1 MPTAKCTAERGAL
14 GAESSTVVTSRGMRI
29 KGPGDGP
36 RPPDAVD
43 EANAVDG
50 VDEAAPAE
58 TNAVTSV
65 GATSGA
71 GGVDPIGEVAARLR
85 AGEITSEQAVELLIE
100 DAISRQLGG
109 ALPKDL
115 EPKLRETLR
124 DFAAQDPFLAAKIRR
139 LTQAK

>member
-1 MPTAKCTAERGAL
+1 
-14 GAESSTVVTSRGMRI
+14 MRI

-43 EANAVDG
+43 EADAVDA
-50 VDEAAPAE
+50 VDETAPAQ
-58 TNAVTSV
+58 TGRVASV
-65 GATSGA
+65 GGASGTTGA
-71 GGVDPIGEVAARLR
+71 GGVDPIAQVAARLR
-85 AGEITSEQAVELLIE
+85 AGEITSDQAVDLLIE

-124 DFAAQDPFLAAKIRR
+124 DLAAQDPFLAAKIRR
-139 LTQAK
+139 LTQIK

>member
-1 MPTAKCTAERGAL
+1 
-14 GAESSTVVTSRGMRI
+14 MRI

-36 RPPDAVD
+36 RPTDAVD
-43 EANAVDG
+43 EAAAVDG
-50 VDEAAPAE
+50 LDEAAPAE
-58 TNAVTSV
+58 TTSAVAPV
-65 GATSGA
+65 GGAGATGD
-71 GGVDPIGEVAARLR
+71 VDPVAQVAARLR
-85 AGEITSEQAVELLIE
+85 AGEITSDEAVDLLIE

-124 DFAAQDPFLAAKIRR
+124 DFAAQDPYLAAKIRR

>member
-1 MPTAKCTAERGAL
+1 
-14 GAESSTVVTSRGMRI
+14 MRI

-43 EANAVDG
+43 EAAAVDG

-58 TNAVTSV
+58 TGAVVSV
-65 GATSGA
+65 GGA
-71 GGVDPIGEVAARLR
+71 GATGAVDPIAEVAARLR
-85 AGEITSEQAVELLIE
+85 AGEITSDQAVDLLIE

-124 DFAAQDPFLAAKIRR
+124 DFAAQDPYLAAKIRR